1 MYDKKNKY
9 RDVPNDDPIFT
20 KIDQLQNTTKDVQV
34 IRDTECLNMSLAH
47 LHFPIM
53 TCHWKGEEHF
63 NSLLKKY
70 NIDVNKYLVGQ
81 EKVKEGN
88 PSFKYI
94 ISIMRNNEGEY
105 KSEII
110 KLVLKEL
117 PNIKKGRVRSAIKKY
132 CRLGILEQTKH
143 ETSNKTILKKGRYW
157 NSHISKEV

>member
-1 MYDKKNKY
+1 
-9 RDVPNDDPIFT
+9 
-20 KIDQLQNTTKDVQV
+20 
-34 IRDTECLNMSLAH
+34 MSLAH

-81 EKVKEGN
+81 EKVKEDEL
-88 PSFKYI
+88 SFKYI

-117 PNIKKGRVRSAIKKY
+117 PNIKKGRETSYKEIL
-132 CRLGILEQTKH
+132 RLIFFEQTKH

-157 NSHISKEV
+157 NSHISKGGK